1 MQATQKMESLS
12 VGEYLEGEL
21 SSRDRHEYIGGVVYA
36 MAGSSEDHSL
46 IVGNLVAALRPVL
59 RGGPCRVF
67 ATDLKVRLQ
76 VAREDIF
83 YYPDLMVACDAR
95 ETDPYY
101 RSFPKLIVEVLS
113 PSTERTDRQEK
124 LLNYTQIE
132 TLEEYVLIAQDRIEV
147 TVFRRVN
154 NWQPEVLRQPD
165 QILVLNSINLRLP
178 LRVVYEDVSVW
189 RV

>member
-1 MQATQKMESLS
+1 MQAVPNVSALS
-12 VGEYLEGEL
+12 VAEYIEGEL

-36 MAGSSEDHSL
+36 MAGGSEGHGL

-59 RGGPCRVF
+59 RGGACRVF
-67 ATDLKVRLQ
+67 ANDLKVRLQ

-83 YYPDLMVACDAR
+83 YYPDVMVACDAR
-95 ETDPYY
+95 DTDPYY
-101 RSFPKLIVEVLS
+101 RSFPKLLVEVLS

-147 TVFRRVN
+147 TVFRRAN

-165 QILVLNSINLRLP
+165 PVLKLNSIHLSLP

-189 RV
+189 RD